1 MRNATPENNQ
11 REFIRLDSVFP
22 VEFQFLSSGG
32 KLEGVSYHGFT
43 SNISKGGLCLEL
55 FKAESEIL
63 AVLNKEKEIKLSLKI
78 HIPIGRP
85 AVTAQAAVS
94 WVKKVS
100 GGHSQVLI
108 GLRYE
113 DIQAKDLSRITRV
126 AYAKAFFPRI
136 ALAGILVLLLG
147 LAAVSWNNFRL
158 ALANKKL
165 IEEVVDVLKD
175 SQSLRQELRKIRQ
188 EKGSLDE
195 KLTQAQEKIQD
206 GQAQLRQKAEELKL
220 IHKDNVEELK
230 RKEEEIDKFKAMIK
244 VLEQDSAGIMNKIGD
259 LSLKE
264 EKAEI
269 KLSRISEKKVVLEKA
284 NFEKMYQWVQLHQ
297 NPRTG
302 LIESFEG
309 DGGLSGAAFTYDQAL
324 AVITF
329 SYSQDYPLARKI
341 LDFYQAEAGKERGFY
356 NGYFVSSGEV
366 SEFTVHSGPN
376 LWLGIAALQYARLSG
391 DKSYLPLARDIARR
405 MIKLQKEDSAG
416 GLRGGPETSWYST
429 EHNLDG
435 FAFFNMLYELDP
447 LAAYKKAAQDILGW
461 LKNNA
466 YDSPVVPVKR
476 GRGDATIATD
486 TYAWSIA
493 SLGAQRLEELG
504 MNPEDIMAFA
514 QEHCGVETDF
524 LRPNGEYIRVKGFDF
539 AKEEHLARG
548 GVVSCEWTAQ
558 MALSYKVLSRYFA
571 SRGDAGKESL
581 YREKADE
588 YLEELTKMIIS
599 SPSRTGQGQGCLP
612 YASSDYVDTGHGW
625 RTPKGKNTGSLSA
638 TIYAIFA
645 YYGFNPLELDGR
657 YE

>member
-1 MRNATPENNQ
+1 MTLTPFSNQ

-22 VEFQFLSSGG
+22 VEFKFLSSGG
-32 KLEGVSYHGFT
+32 KLEGIAYHGFT

-55 FKAESEIL
+55 FKAESEML
-63 AVLNKEKEIKLSLKI
+63 AVLNKEKEIRLGLKI
-78 HIPIGRP
+78 HIPVGRP
-85 AVTAQAAVS
+85 AIAACGIVS
-94 WVKKVS
+94 WVKKS
-100 GGHSQVLI
+100 TSHHSQVLI
-108 GLRYE
+108 GLRYD
-113 DIQAKDLSRITRV
+113 DIQAKDLSRIMRV
-126 AYAKAFFPRI
+126 TYAKAFFPRI
-136 ALAGILVLLLG
+136 ALAGILILILG

-158 ALANKKL
+158 SSANKKL

-175 SQSLRQELRKIRQ
+175 SQSVRQELQKIIR

-195 KLTQAQEKIQD
+195 KLTQSQENLRQ
-206 GQAQLRQKAEELKL
+206 GQEQLRQKSEELRL
-220 IHKDNVEELK
+220 IHKDNIEELK
-230 RKEEEIDKFKAMIK
+230 AKEAEIEKFKAMIRA
-244 VLEQDSAGIMNKIGD
+244 LEQEGAGIMDKIGD

-264 EKAEI
+264 EKAQI
-269 KLSRISEKKVVLEKA
+269 KLSRIEEKKVVLEKA
-284 NFEKMYQWVQLHQ
+284 NFEKMYQWVSLHQ

-309 DGGLSGAAFTYDQAL
+309 DGELSGAAFSYDQAL
-324 AVITF
+324 AVIVF
-329 SYSQDYPLARKI
+329 SYFGDYPLAAKI
-341 LDFYQAEAGKERGFY
+341 LDFYQTKARKEQGFY
-356 NGYFVSSGEV
+356 NGYFVSSGEG

-376 LWLGIAALQYARLSG
+376 LWLGIASLQYARLSG
-391 DKSYLPLARDIARR
+391 DKSYLPLSRDVAGW
-405 MIKLQKEDSAG
+405 MIKLQKEDASG
-416 GLRGGPETSWYST
+416 GLRGGPDTSWYST

-447 LAAYKKAAQDILGW
+447 QPDYKIAAERILSW

-493 SLGAQRLEELG
+493 SLGPERLEAMG
-504 MNPEDIMAFA
+504 MNPQEIMAFA
-514 QEHCGVETDF
+514 REHCEVETDF
-524 LRPNGEYIRVKGFDF
+524 LRPNGEYVRVKGFDF
-539 AKEEHLARG
+539 AKQQNLARG
-548 GVVSCEWTAQ
+548 GVISCEWTAQ
-558 MALSYKVLSRYFA
+558 MALSYKMISRYFA
-571 SRGDAGKESL
+571 SKGDSAKEAL
-581 YREKADE
+581 YRKKADE
-588 YLEELTKMIIS
+588 SLEELTKMIIS

-625 RTPKGKNTGSLSA
+625 RTPKGKNTGSLSS

>member
-1 MRNATPENNQ
+1 MRKVATENNQ

-32 KLEGVSYHGFT
+32 KLEGIAYHGFT

-55 FKAESEIL
+55 FKAESEML
-63 AVLNKEKEIKLSLKI
+63 AVLNKEKDVKLGLKI
-78 HIPIGRP
+78 HIPVGRP
-85 AVTAQAAVS
+85 AIAASGIVS
-94 WVKKVS
+94 WVKKS
-100 GGHSQVLI
+100 SSHHSQVLI

-113 DIQAKDLSRITRV
+113 DIQAKDLKRIMRV
-126 AYAKAFFPRI
+126 TYAKAFFPRI

-165 IEEVVDVLKD
+165 IEEVVGVLKD
-175 SQSLRQELRKIRQ
+175 SQTSRQELQKIRK
-188 EKGSLDE
+188 EKGSLE
-195 KLTQAQEKIQD
+195 ERLLHAQDKIQD
-206 GQAQLRQKAEELKL
+206 GQSRLSQKAEELKL
-220 IHKDNVEELK
+220 IHKDNREELEV
-230 RKEEEIDKFKAMIK
+230 KEAEIERFKAMIK
-244 VLEQDSAGIMNKIGD
+244 VLEQDSSGIMNKIGD
-259 LSLKE
+259 LAVKE
-264 EKAEI
+264 EKAQIE
-269 KLSRISEKKVVLEKA
+269 LSRIKEKKVILEKA

-309 DGGLSGAAFTYDQAL
+309 DGELSGVAFTYDQAL

-329 SYSQDYPLARKI
+329 SYFQDSSLARKI
-341 LDFYQAEAGKERGFY
+341 LDFYQFQARKEQGFY

-391 DKSYLPLARDIARR
+391 DKSYLPLARDIAGW
-405 MIKLQKEDSAG
+405 MMKLQKEDSSG
-416 GLRGGPETSWYST
+416 GLKGGPETSWYST

-435 FAFFNMLYELDP
+435 FAFFNMLYELEP
-447 LAAYKKAAQDILGW
+447 EEAYKKAAQDILSW

-466 YDSPVVPVKR
+466 YDSPAVPVKR

-493 SLGAQRLEELG
+493 SLGGEKLEGLG
-504 MNPEDIMAFA
+504 MNPEEIMGFA

-524 LRPNGEYIRVKGFDF
+524 LRPNGEYVRVKGFDF
-539 AKEEHLARG
+539 AKQEHLARG
-548 GVVSCEWTAQ
+548 GVISCEWSAQ

-571 SRGDAGKESL
+571 SKGDAGKESL

-588 YLEELTKMIIS
+588 YLEELTKMIIA
-599 SPSRTGQGQGCLP
+599 SPSRIGQGQGCLP
-612 YASSDYVDTGHGW
+612 YASSDFVDTGHGW
-625 RTPKGKNTGSLSA
+625 RTPKGKNTGSLSS

>member
-1 MRNATPENNQ
+1 MTLTPFSNQ

-32 KLEGVSYHGFT
+32 KLEGIAYHGFT

-55 FKAESEIL
+55 FKAESEML
-63 AVLNKEKEIKLSLKI
+63 AVLNKEKEIKLGLKI

-85 AVTAQAAVS
+85 AIMASARVS

-100 GGHSQVLI
+100 GHHSQVLI
-108 GLRYE
+108 GIRYE
-113 DIQAKDLSRITRV
+113 DIQAKDLRRIARV

-136 ALAGILVLLLG
+136 ALVGILILLLG

-158 ALANKKL
+158 SSANKKL
-165 IEEVVDVLKD
+165 IEEVVGVLKD
-175 SQSLRQELRKIRQ
+175 SEASRQELRKIRQ
-188 EKGSLDE
+188 EKGSLEE
-195 KLTQAQEKIQD
+195 KLTQAQDKIQD

-220 IHKDNVEELK
+220 IHKDNIEELK
-230 RKEEEIDKFKAMIK
+230 TKEVEIEKFKAMIRA
-244 VLEQDSAGIMNKIGD
+244 LEQDSAGIMNKIGD

-264 EKAEI
+264 EKTQI
-269 KLSRISEKKVVLEKA
+269 KLSKIKEKKVVLEKA
-284 NFEKMYQWVQLHQ
+284 NFEKMYQWVHLHQ

-309 DGGLSGAAFTYDQAL
+309 DGELGGAAFTYDQAL

-329 SYSQDYPLARKI
+329 SYFKDYPLAGKI
-341 LDFYQAEAGKERGFY
+341 LDFYQSKARKEEGFY
-356 NGYFVSSGEV
+356 NGYFVSSGEA

-391 DKSYLPLARDIARR
+391 DKSYLPLARDIAGW
-405 MIKLQKEDSAG
+405 MIKLQKEDSSG
-416 GLRGGPETSWYST
+416 GLKGGPETSWYST

-435 FAFFNMLYELDP
+435 FAFFNMLSQMEPDP
-447 LAAYKKAAQDILGW
+447 LYKKTAQDILSW

-466 YDSPVVPVKR
+466 YDSQVVPVKR

-493 SLGAQRLEELG
+493 SLGPEKLEKLG
-504 MNPEDIMAFA
+504 MNPEEIMGFA
-514 QEHCGVETDF
+514 QEHCAVETDF
-524 LRPNGEYIRVKGFDF
+524 LRPNGEYVRVRGFDF
-539 AKEEHLARG
+539 AKQEHLARG
-548 GVVSCEWTAQ
+548 GVISCEWTAQ
-558 MALSYKVLSRYFA
+558 MALSYKILSRYFA
-571 SRGDAGKESL
+571 SKADAGKESL

-588 YLEELTKMIIS
+588 SLEELTKMIIS

-625 RTPKGKNTGSLSA
+625 RTPKGKNTGSLSS

>member
-1 MRNATPENNQ
+1 MRNITPENNQ

-32 KLEGVSYHGFT
+32 KLEGIAYHGFT

-55 FKAESEIL
+55 FKAESEML

-78 HIPIGRP
+78 HIPVGLP
-85 AVTAQAAVS
+85 AIAACGIVS
-94 WVKKVS
+94 WVKKS
-100 GGHSQVLI
+100 SSHHSQVLI

-113 DIQAKDLSRITRV
+113 DIRAKDLKRIMRV
-126 AYAKAFFPRI
+126 TYAKAFFPRI

-158 ALANKKL
+158 SSANKKL
-165 IEEVVDVLKD
+165 IEEMVGVLKD
-175 SQSLRQELRKIRQ
+175 SQTSRQELQKIRK
-188 EKGSLDE
+188 EKGSLE
-195 KLTQAQEKIQD
+195 ERLLLAQDKIQD
-206 GQAQLRQKAEELKL
+206 GQAQLKQKAEELKL
-220 IHKDNVEELK
+220 IHKDNTEELK
-230 RKEEEIDKFKAMIK
+230 LKEEEIEKFKAMIK
-244 VLEQDSAGIMNKIGD
+244 VLEQEGAGIMNKIGD

-264 EKAEI
+264 EKAQI
-269 KLSRISEKKVVLEKA
+269 KLSQIKEKKAVLEKA
-284 NFEKMYQWVQLHQ
+284 NFEKMYQWVSLHQ

-309 DGGLSGAAFTYDQAL
+309 DGELGGAAFTYDQAL

-329 SYSQDYPLARKI
+329 SYFKDYPLAAKI
-341 LDFYQAEAGKERGFY
+341 LDFYRNKARKEQGFY
-356 NGYFVSSGEV
+356 NGYFVSSGEG

-376 LWLGIAALQYARLSG
+376 LWLGIASLQYARLSG
-391 DKSYLPLARDIARR
+391 DKSYLSLSRDIAGW
-405 MIKLQKEDSAG
+405 MIKLQKEDASG
-416 GLRGGPETSWYST
+416 GLRGGPDTIWYST

-447 LAAYKKAAQDILGW
+447 QPDYKNAAERILSW

-493 SLGAQRLEELG
+493 ALSPAKLEAMG
-504 MNPEDIMAFA
+504 MNPEEIMDFA
-514 QEHCGVETDF
+514 REHCEVETDF
-524 LRPNGEYIRVKGFDF
+524 LRPNGEYVRVQGFDF
-539 AKEEHLARG
+539 AKQEHLARG
-548 GVVSCEWTAQ
+548 GVISCEWTAQ
-558 MALSYKVLSRYFA
+558 MALSYKMLSRYFA
-571 SRGDAGKESL
+571 SKGDSAKEVL

-588 YLEELTKMIIS
+588 SLEELTKMIIA

-612 YASSDYVDTGHGW
+612 YASSDFVDTGHGW
-625 RTPKGKNTGSLSA
+625 RTPKGKNTGSLSS
-638 TIYAIFA
+638 TIYAILA